1 MTMLMTT
8 RIAGS
13 VRPFR
18 LPDASECRDAE
29 REVAGHLRQTQE
41 LLRQKEVM
49 LQEMQHRVGN
59 SLQLIAS
66 ILMLK
71 ARSVPSEETRLHL
84 IDAHRRVMAVAA
96 VQEHL
101 HGARQGEQVE
111 MGPYLSKLCES
122 LAGSLIGDTRPITLR
137 ALVGRGVV
145 PSATAVSIGLVV
157 AELVINALKHAFPDD
172 RDDCQVTVGFEVN
185 GSDWKLVVS
194 DNGVGKPIKPAVT
207 AGGGLGSSLIKALAH
222 QLNAKIDIVTSP
234 RGRSVSV
241 THATFASRLVQPFY
255 ATQHIGAVA

>member
-13 VRPFR
+13 PRPFK
-18 LPDASECRDAE
+18 LPDTSECRDAE
-29 REVAGHLRQTQE
+29 RQDAGLLRQTQE

-101 HGARQGEQVE
+101 NGARQGGA
-111 MGPYLSKLCES
+111 GPLPFEAVRKPRWFTDRRHPAYYAPRL
-122 LAGSLIGDTRPITLR
+122 
-137 ALVGRGVV
+137 GRQRR
-145 PSATAVSIGLVV
+145 SI
-157 AELVINALKHAFPDD
+157 
-172 RDDCQVTVGFEVN
+172 RD
-185 GSDWKLVVS
+185 
-194 DNGVGKPIKPAVT
+194 
-207 AGGGLGSSLIKALAH
+207 
-222 QLNAKIDIVTSP
+222 
-234 RGRSVSV
+234 
-241 THATFASRLVQPFY
+241 SR
-255 ATQHIGAVA
+255 

>member
-1 MTMLMTT
+1 MTMLMTR

-13 VRPFR
+13 MR
-18 LPDASECRDAE
+18 LRSLSNTTECRDAE
-29 REVAGHLRQTQE
+29 RDEAGLLRQTQE

-71 ARSVPSEETRLHL
+71 ARSVSSEETRLHL

-101 HGARQGEQVE
+101 HGARQGAQVE
-111 MGPYLSKLCES
+111 MDPYLSKLCES
-122 LAGSLIGDTRPITLR
+122 LAGSLIGDTRPITLH
-137 ALVGRGVV
+137 ALVDGGGV

-172 RDDCQVTVGFEVN
+172 RSDCRVTVGFEVN
-185 GSDWKLVVS
+185 GSDWKLIVS
-194 DNGVGKPIKPAVT
+194 DNGIGKPIKPTAT
-207 AGGGLGSSLIKALAH
+207 AGDGLGSSLIKALAY
-222 QLNAKIDIVTSP
+222 QLDAKIDIVSSP
-234 RGRSVSV
+234 RGRSVAV
-241 THATFASRLVQPFY
+241 THATFASRLVQPFD
-255 ATQHIGAVA
+255 AA

>member
-1 MTMLMTT
+1 LADT
-8 RIAGS
+8 
-13 VRPFR
+13 
-18 LPDASECRDAE
+18 SECRDAE
-29 REVAGHLRQTQE
+29 REEAGLLRQTQD

-59 SLQLIAS
+59 SLQLVAS

-71 ARSVPSEETRLHL
+71 ARSVSSEETRLHL

-101 HGARQGEQVE
+101 HGARRGEQVE
-111 MGPYLSKLCES
+111 MNPYLSKLCES
-122 LAGSLIGDTRPITLR
+122 LAGSLIGDTRPVTLR
-137 ALVGRGVV
+137 ALVGGGGA
-145 PSATAVSIGLVV
+145 PSATAISIGLLV
-157 AELVINALKHAFPDD
+157 AELVINALKHVFPDD
-172 RDDCQVTVGFEVN
+172 RDDCQVTVCFEVN

-222 QLNAKIDIVTSP
+222 QLDAKIDIVSSP
-234 RGRSVSV
+234 RGRSVAV
-241 THATFASRLVQPFY
+241 WHATFASRLIQPFN
-255 ATQHIGAVA
+255 AAQHMAALT